1 VDYLLEIPHT
11 KLLRPGMTRH
21 LHRVDDRLFR
31 GEVVGKAEKA
41 R

>member
-1 VDYLLEIPHT
+1 
-11 KLLRPGMTRH
+11 MARH

-31 GEVVGKAEKA
+31 GEVLGKAEKA